1 MRTDYS
7 KIQSFMAKNAVKLKE
22 KQLIEEAQAAYEKK
36 IAEENALIEAYD
48 AKKLKSKDAIRRA
61 KAIKAK
67 RAAAKTKDT
76 E

>member
-1 MRTDYS
+1 MKTEFS
-7 KIQSFMAKNAVKLKE
+7 KTRSFMAKNAIRLKE
-22 KQLIEEAQAAYEKK
+22 EELIKEAQAAYEKK

-48 AKKLKSKDAIRRA
+48 AKKLKSKDAVRRA

-67 RAAAKTKDT
+67 RAVAKTKDT